1 MQFGANFGLTGLD
14 TFHSILIPACRYAYG
29 DSKLTPL
36 TDMYNVQIIQKFWLV
51 MKMFPLCTFRA
62 KLT

>member
-36 TDMYNVQIIQKFWLV
+36 KDMYNVQIIQKF
-51 MKMFPLCTFRA
+51 
-62 KLT
+62 